1 MQDEGRRSALRA
13 ALAISGACLV
23 GAGRPLLAAPPVPSP
38 SGQPAGPAIQ
48 RIAFGS
54 CVHQRRP
61 QPIWDD
67 VLAARPDLFVFLG
80 DNIYGDTR
88 DLGVLEGEYAKLA
101 AQPGF
106 QRLRASTPVLAT
118 WDDHD
123 YGENDAGAEFPMK
136 EPFRQAFLRF
146 WGEPEGSPRWARDG
160 VYTSARFGPS
170 GQRLQLI
177 LLDLRYNRTPI
188 SRQIAFPN
196 DRVYERWVRRELA
209 AGRAVPGPYA
219 RNPDLSATMLGERQ
233 WAWLHERLRQPA
245 DLRLIGSSLQV
256 LADFTGWE
264 AWANYPRDQARLFDA
279 IRQTAARGV
288 VFLSGDMHY
297 GELSRLDANV
307 PYPLWDL
314 TSSGL
319 TEVWTIPVPN
329 ALRVGE
335 AQAVENFGLVE
346 VDWSERR
353 VRLSIRAL
361 GGAERLAH
369 ELSIDALAAAATPA

>member
-1 MQDEGRRSALRA
+1 MQDRGRRSALRA
-13 ALAISGACLV
+13 ALALSGACLL
-23 GAGRPLLAAPPVPSP
+23 GPGRMAMAMPLPPAAS
-38 SGQPAGPAIQ
+38 SGDPAIQ

-61 QPIWDD
+61 QPIWND
-67 VLAARPDLFVFLG
+67 VLAARPELFVFLS

-88 DLGVLEGEYAKLA
+88 SLGVLEGEYAKLA

-106 QRLRASTPVLAT
+106 QRLRATTPVLAT

-160 VYTSARFGPS
+160 VYTSALYGPP
-170 GQRLQLI
+170 GQRVQLI

-196 DRVYERWVRRELA
+196 DRVYERWVRRELDS
-209 AGRAVPGPYA
+209 GRPVPGPYA
-219 RNPDLSATMLGERQ
+219 RNPDPTATMLGERQ
-233 WAWLHERLRQPA
+233 WAWLHEQLRQPA

-264 AWANYPRDQARLFDA
+264 AWANYP
-279 IRQTAARGV
+279 
-288 VFLSGDMHY
+288 
-297 GELSRLDANV
+297 
-307 PYPLWDL
+307 LWDL

-329 ALRVGE
+329 ALRVG
-335 AQAVENFGLVE
+335 AAHAVENFGLVE
-346 VDWSERR
+346 IDWATRR
-353 VRLSIRAL
+353 LRLSVRAL
-361 GGAERLAH
+361 GGGVRLAQD
-369 ELSIDALAAAATPA
+369 LAIDALAAAGVPA